1 MAAFRPCITRMPPR
15 LTQSFSGRIRE
26 HLEEIESR
34 LFVGVP
40 RAGVVAEFRLRG
52 IELGTV
58 TSFPSALYH
67 ARRTAKRQ
75 GISQALMTE
84 TTTPKAK
91 VVPAV
96 DAVETN
102 ALQPALSTQPAK
114 PNERKF
120 QYGAHDPRRIDEV
133 LRNPRDME
141 ELRKRGLEMAREH
154 AKKNG

>member
-1 MAAFRPCITRMPPR
+1 MAAFRPSTTKMLSR

-58 TSFPSALYH
+58 TSFPSALYR

-75 GISQALMTE
+75 DISQALTTE
-84 TTTPKAK
+84 PTTPQAK
-91 VVPAV
+91 VVLAV
-96 DAVETN
+96 DAVETS
-102 ALQPALSTQPAK
+102 ALPPTLSTQPAK
-114 PNERKF
+114 SNERKF

-141 ELRKRGLEMAREH
+141 ELRRRGLEMAREH